1 MSMLLIL
8 RQLTY
13 VRAPLNWLC
22 SERGKD
28 DCKPIS
34 KQIVDK
40 GMPISHVRRL
50 FGHAKIDT
58 TLHYAIANQNNVK
71 MSHRKHLG

>member
-1 MSMLLIL
+1 M
-8 RQLTY
+8 
-13 VRAPLNWLC
+13 
-22 SERGKD
+22 
-28 DCKPIS
+28 
-34 KQIVDK
+34 VDK

-71 MSHRKHLG
+71 MSHRKHLV